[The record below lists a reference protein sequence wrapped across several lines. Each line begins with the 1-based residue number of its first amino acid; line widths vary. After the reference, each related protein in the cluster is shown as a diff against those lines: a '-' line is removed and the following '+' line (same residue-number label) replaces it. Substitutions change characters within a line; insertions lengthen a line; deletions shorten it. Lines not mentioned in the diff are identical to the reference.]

1 MFKIKIFIGLFYL
14 LVVSSFIFFIFSNYS
29 FQEISSYDFIKKNR
43 DYFFNMKESNLLL
56 LSIIFQKCC
65 LKHIL
70 QDFHILQR
78 PLINIDLLDETSDT
92 SSGSRSQTISDV
104 PNLLTQ

>member
-1 MFKIKIFIGLFYL
+1 M
-14 LVVSSFIFFIFSNYS
+14 IFFISVIFLIDS
-29 FQEISSYDFIKKNR
+29 
-43 DYFFNMKESNLLL
+43 YFFSVYYRIFLMLLL
-56 LSIIFQKCC
+56 DAMFQKCC
-65 LKHIL
+65 LNHIL

>member
-1 MFKIKIFIGLFYL
+1 MM
-14 LVVSSFIFFIFSNYS
+14 IFFTSVIFLIDS
-29 FQEISSYDFIKKNR
+29 
-43 DYFFNMKESNLLL
+43 YFFFFSIYYRIYLMLLL
-56 LSIIFQKCC
+56 GIMFQKCC
-65 LKHIL
+65 LNHIL

>member
-1 MFKIKIFIGLFYL
+1 M
-14 LVVSSFIFFIFSNYS
+14 IFFISVIFLIDS
-29 FQEISSYDFIKKNR
+29 
-43 DYFFNMKESNLLL
+43 YFFFFSVYYRIFLMLLL
-56 LSIIFQKCC
+56 GAMFQKCC
-65 LKHIL
+65 LNHIL

-78 PLINIDLLDETSDT
+78 PLINIDLLDVTFDT

>member
-1 MFKIKIFIGLFYL
+1 M
-14 LVVSSFIFFIFSNYS
+14 IFFKSVIFLIDS
-29 FQEISSYDFIKKNR
+29 
-43 DYFFNMKESNLLL
+43 YFFFFSVYYRIFLMLLL
-56 LSIIFQKCC
+56 GAMFQKCC
-65 LKHIL
+65 LNHIL

>member
-1 MFKIKIFIGLFYL
+1 M
-14 LVVSSFIFFIFSNYS
+14 IFFKSVIFLIDS
-29 FQEISSYDFIKKNR
+29 
-43 DYFFNMKESNLLL
+43 YFFFFSVYYRILLMLLL
-56 LSIIFQKCC
+56 GTMFQKCC
-65 LKHIL
+65 LNHIL

-78 PLINIDLLDETSDT
+78 PLINIELLDVTAGT

>member
-1 MFKIKIFIGLFYL
+1 M
-14 LVVSSFIFFIFSNYS
+14 IFFISVIFLIDS
-29 FQEISSYDFIKKNR
+29 
-43 DYFFNMKESNLLL
+43 YFFFFSVYYRIFLMLLL
-56 LSIIFQKCC
+56 GTMFQKCC
-65 LKHIL
+65 LNHIL

-78 PLINIDLLDETSDT
+78 PLINIELLDVTAGT

>member
-1 MFKIKIFIGLFYL
+1 M
-14 LVVSSFIFFIFSNYS
+14 
-29 FQEISSYDFIKKNR
+29 
-43 DYFFNMKESNLLL
+43 LLL
-56 LSIIFQKCC
+56 DTMFQKCC
-65 LKHIL
+65 LNHIL

-78 PLINIDLLDETSDT
+78 PLINIDLLDETADT

>member
-1 MFKIKIFIGLFYL
+1 M
-14 LVVSSFIFFIFSNYS
+14 IFFISVIFLIDS
-29 FQEISSYDFIKKNR
+29 
-43 DYFFNMKESNLLL
+43 YFFFFSVYYRIFLMLLL
-56 LSIIFQKCC
+56 GAMFQKCC
-65 LKHIL
+65 LNHIL

-104 PNLLTQ
+104 PNLLIQ

>member
-1 MFKIKIFIGLFYL
+1 MLQRCRLDPVLEYYRIL
-14 LVVSSFIFFIFSNYS
+14 L
-29 FQEISSYDFIKKNR
+29 
-43 DYFFNMKESNLLL
+43 MLLL
-56 LSIIFQKCC
+56 GTMFQKCC
-65 LKHIL
+65 LNHIL

-78 PLINIDLLDETSDT
+78 PLINIELLDVTAGT

>member
-1 MFKIKIFIGLFYL
+1 M
-14 LVVSSFIFFIFSNYS
+14 IFFISVIFLIDS
-29 FQEISSYDFIKKNR
+29 
-43 DYFFNMKESNLLL
+43 YFFFFSVYYRIFLMLLL
-56 LSIIFQKCC
+56 DAMFQKRC
-65 LKHIL
+65 LNHII